1 MRNNSLVIVVD
12 EVLRKIS
19 KGEERERGGG
29 RKRDAVR
36 SYYLTDLCVYK
47 FVQRLW

>member
-19 KGEERERGGG
+19 KGEERERGGEKE
-29 RKRDAVR
+29 RR
-36 SYYLTDLCVYK
+36 SKELLFNRSLC
-47 FVQRLW
+47 L